1 LNFGNKEIMDFSRID
16 ILDILPQQQPFV
28 MIDKLLL
35 FDEKKTVT
43 ELAVRSDNLF
53 FDQGRLSE
61 SGLVENIAQTCAA
74 RIGYF
79 NKYIL
84 KENVKLGYIGAIR
97 KLNIYRTPSEG
108 EVLTTEIEV
117 LEEIFKMTL
126 VSATIKSGSEII
138 VTADMKIALS
148 EIDSHNRT
156 PK

>member
-1 LNFGNKEIMDFSRID
+1 MDFSRID

>member
-1 LNFGNKEIMDFSRID
+1 M
-16 ILDILPQQQPFV
+16 
-28 MIDKLLL
+28 
-35 FDEKKTVT
+35 
-43 ELAVRSDNLF
+43 
-53 FDQGRLSE
+53 
-61 SGLVENIAQTCAA
+61 
-74 RIGYF
+74 
-79 NKYIL
+79 
-84 KENVKLGYIGAIR
+84 GYIGAIR